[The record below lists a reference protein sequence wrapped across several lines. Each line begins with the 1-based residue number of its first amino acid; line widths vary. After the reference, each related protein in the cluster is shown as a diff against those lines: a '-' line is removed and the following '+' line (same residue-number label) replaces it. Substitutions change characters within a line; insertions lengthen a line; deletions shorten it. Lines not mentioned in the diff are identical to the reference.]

1 MKRELK
7 PARRIGGKIA
17 VPGDKSIG
25 HRAAL
30 LSVLSKGP
38 LTVKNLPN
46 GADVLTSLEAA
57 KKLGVQVAEC
67 DGALRLTP
75 PAELRIEPDTIID
88 CGNSG
93 TTARLLAGLIA
104 GSNLSVVLSGDE
116 SLSRRPMR
124 RIIDPLSAMGAE
136 LFATDG
142 HLPMR
147 VAGRRLLPFEYRMP
161 VASAQVK
168 SALLLAGLASNCSVT
183 LREDALTRDHTELML
198 RALGEGITIRD
209 IKPVLVQDPDDP
221 RKKKSV
227 MPETFKKEIVLSA
240 HAKFNGGEVDIPGDI
255 STAAFFFGA
264 AAISGNT
271 VTVTNCGLNPTRT
284 EFLDYLRAAGC
295 QVTIENKTTI
305 SGEPRGCVTVTG
317 GSLKA
322 RKISGETTVG
332 LIDEI
337 PMVAVIAAFAE
348 GTTVIRNASELRVKE
363 SDRLAAIAEN
373 LTRMGVKCGLL
384 DDGLAI
390 EGRQEINGADLLSFG
405 DHRIAMA
412 FSVAAL
418 AAVGPSSMDDTSCV
432 VISCPSFYELLL
444 QIIS

>member
-7 PARRIGGKIA
+7 PARRISGTIA
-17 VPGDKSIG
+17 VPGDKSVG
-25 HRAAL
+25 HRTAL
-30 LSVLSKGP
+30 FSILSKGP
-38 LTVKNLPN
+38 ITVKHFPD

-57 KKLGVQVAEC
+57 KRLGVQVEQV
-67 DGALRLTP
+67 DGGLKLTP
-75 PAELRIEPDTIID
+75 PERLQADPDTIID

-93 TTARLLAGLIA
+93 TTARLLAGILA
-104 GSNLSVVLSGDE
+104 GSRLSVILSGDE
-116 SLSRRPMR
+116 SLSRRPMK
-124 RIIDPLSAMGAE
+124 RIVDPLTAMGAE

-147 VAGRRLLPFEYRMP
+147 VAGKKLLPFEYRMP

-168 SALLLAGLASNCSVT
+168 SSLMLAALASNCSIA
-183 LREDALTRDHTELML
+183 LREDHVTRDHTELML
-198 RALGEGITIRD
+198 QAIGSGIAVRD
-209 IKPVLVQDPDDP
+209 IKPVLVQDPLDP

-227 MPETFKKEIVLSA
+227 LPETFKKEIVLSA
-240 HAKFNGGEVDIPGDI
+240 QAAINGGEIDIPGDI

-264 AAISGNT
+264 AAISGET
-271 VTVTNCGLNPTRT
+271 VTVTNCGLNSTRT
-284 EFLDYLRAAGC
+284 EFLDHLRAIGC

-305 SGEPRGCVTVTG
+305 SGEPRGSVTVTG
-317 GSLKA
+317 GALKS
-322 RKISGETTVG
+322 RKISGESTVG
-332 LIDEI
+332 MIDEI
-337 PMVAVIAAFAE
+337 PIVAVIAAFAE
-348 GTTVIRNASELRVKE
+348 GTTIIRDAQELRVKE

-390 EGRQEINGADLLSFG
+390 EGRQELSGADLVSFS

-412 FSVAAL
+412 FSIAAL

-432 VISCPSFYELLL
+432 GISCPGFYDLLL
-444 QIIS
+444 QIIA